1 VIALMLALQSVLA
14 AGAAQ
19 QQSVLDPS
27 GPQADSVAHLWW
39 TAFWI
44 AAVVYLI
51 TIGALLW
58 AAWRARR
65 RARASTLPPA
75 NAERVM
81 RRAVSGAVGVTVA
94 ILLVF
99 IFFDFSA
106 GKSLRAP
113 QQSNYLTIHLTGHQW
128 WWEVEYAD
136 TLPHNRVTTA
146 NEIHIP
152 VGEPVRLELSASDV
166 IHSLWVP
173 ELAGKRDLVPGYQQ
187 TIWLQA
193 DTAGVYRGQCAE
205 FCGLQHAHMG
215 IYVIADPPDRFRSWL
230 ATQRQPAPA
239 PTDSAS
245 VRGLQVFLRAH
256 CPMCHSITGVPAY
269 GRVGPD
275 LTHIASRNTIAAGT
289 LANTRGNLAGWIIN
303 PQSIKPGNRMPPGQ
317 LEPRDLQ
324 ALLSYLET
332 LK

>member
-1 VIALMLALQSVLA
+1 MLALQSVLA

-27 GPQADSVAHLWW
+27 GPEARSTARLWW
-39 TAFWI
+39 IAFWI
-44 AAVVYLI
+44 AAVVYVI
-51 TIGALLW
+51 TIGMLLW
-58 AAWRARR
+58 AAWRAHR
-65 RARASTLPPA
+65 RARAGAQPPA
-75 NAERVM
+75 NAERIM
-81 RRAVSGAVGVTVA
+81 RGAVGGAVGITVA

-99 IFFDFSA
+99 IFYDFSA

-113 QQSNYLTIHLTGHQW
+113 RQSNYLTIQVTGRQW
-128 WWEVEYAD
+128 WWDVEYAD
-136 TLPHNRVTTA
+136 TSAHGRVRTA

-152 VGEPVRLELSASDV
+152 VGAPVRVELSANDV

-187 TIWLQA
+187 TFWLQA

-205 FCGLQHAHMG
+205 FCGLQHAKMAL
-215 IYVIADPPDRFRSWL
+215 YVIADPPARFESWL
-230 ATQRQPAPA
+230 ASQRRPAATPA
-239 PTDSAS
+239 DSLAA
-245 VRGLQVFLRAH
+245 RGLQVFLGAQ
-256 CPMCHSITGVPAY
+256 CAMCHSITGVPAY
-269 GRVGPD
+269 GNVGPD
-275 LTHIASRNTIAAGT
+275 LTHLASRTTIAAGT
-289 LANTRGNLAGWIIN
+289 LANTRGNLGGWIMN
-303 PQSIKPGNRMPPGQ
+303 PQSIKPGNNMPPSQ